1 MPFDFTHPVTSRET
15 AVAMYQA
22 ACDGDATDWRAVAE
36 ALFATMPKAKAAA
49 KVKPDAAEWGS
60 YSDAQNKGRGNMFHA
75 GRVAEFLFEDGEA
88 IRVTLS
94 HRLDKDAPN
103 WERAARC
110 AVAFWRAKVAC
121 KLYRMNRD
129 MRPGYGSG
137 QLLAECER
145 YADALAVPAFA
156 AIIDVARN
164 VEPDLDRAN
173 SETAS
178 YRMGAS

>member
-1 MPFDFTHPVTSRET
+1 MPFDFTHTVTSRET

-36 ALFATMPKAKAAA
+36 ALFATMPKAKAPKA
-49 KVKPDAAEWGS
+49 KPDTVPVAEWGS

-94 HRLDKDAPN
+94 HRLNKDAPN

-110 AVAFWRAKVAC
+110 AVAFWRAKVA
-121 KLYRMNRD
+121 RSW
-129 MRPGYGSG
+129 P
-137 QLLAECER
+137 
-145 YADALAVPAFA
+145 
-156 AIIDVARN
+156 
-164 VEPDLDRAN
+164 EP
-173 SETAS
+173 
-178 YRMGAS
+178 